1 MKQSPSSHTLKVSE
15 TDIFC
20 HLQNQPK
27 VFTPKNV
34 VSAQGNCS
42 PPLPIEVQLEHKQNA
57 RSILINPQ
65 HAASSP
71 KRKKKKKKTAAATT
85 VLQTVLDNY

>member
-1 MKQSPSSHTLKVSE
+1 VSE

-20 HLQNQPK
+20 HLQNQLK
-27 VFTPKNV
+27 AFTPKNV

-42 PPLPIEVQLEHKQNA
+42 PPLPIEVQLERKQNV

-65 HAASSP
+65 QAASSP
-71 KRKKKKKKTAAATT
+71 KKPKKKKKEQQQQ
-85 VLQTVLDNY
+85 LQSCKLYWTITEGK

>member
-1 MKQSPSSHTLKVSE
+1 VSE

-27 VFTPKNV
+27 AFTPKNV
-34 VSAQGNCS
+34 VSAKGNCS
-42 PPLPIEVQLEHKQNA
+42 LPLPIEVQLEHKQHA

-65 HAASSP
+65 QAASST
-71 KRKKKKKKTAAATT
+71 KRPKKKEKTAATT

>member
-1 MKQSPSSHTLKVSE
+1 VSE

-27 VFTPKNV
+27 AFTPKNV

-65 HAASSP
+65 
-71 KRKKKKKKTAAATT
+71 KDQKKKKKTAAAATT